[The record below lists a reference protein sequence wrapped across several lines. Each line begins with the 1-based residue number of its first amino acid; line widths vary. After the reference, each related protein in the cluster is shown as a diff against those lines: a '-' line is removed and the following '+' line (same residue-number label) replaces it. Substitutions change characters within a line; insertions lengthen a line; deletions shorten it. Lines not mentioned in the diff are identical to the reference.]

1 VLRAATELKVRTW
14 LINRIMNPRL
24 DDPDAQMP
32 NLGILRPEAEIIAD
46 KLLGISSA
54 HSPPSKLGASSSL
67 SFLGGPALA
76 VFLGAGAVGL
86 AQIVRKRRK
95 APKRIERG

>member
-1 VLRAATELKVRTW
+1 

-54 HSPPSKLGASSSL
+54 HSPPSKLGALSSL
-67 SFLGGPALA
+67 SFLRGPALGA
-76 VFLGAGAVGL
+76 FLGAGVGL

-95 APKRIERG
+95 APKNIERG